1 MGQKVNPL
9 VLRFNQSI
17 DQTALLPA
25 VTDYKN
31 SYFKNNEVKSFIQN
45 LLKQKAVTARSLY
58 LFWSPSQLTVKG
70 DLFFSS
76 SAYMDLKLD
85 YAKNLFKASRAK
97 YSNVVKFNDTKL
109 LVDIVKPSFIRKPRN
124 SSNNKVL
131 GYYFQVNSKLTMKK
145 PGQRKGVYGF
155 LSRAKSS
162 TPLNE
167 LQSRASLEKAFGY
180 RQLEVSPKSFLFRQ
194 KCHKSS
200 LVSLKFLNQLT
211 ESIIAFTGLKK
222 VNLEF
227 TSSQLTYSPYFWQFL
242 RRLEHQDGQKNKPNK
257 SKSLKAKGGI
267 KRVKHLFSF
276 FLRNKELKPFVWEGL
291 ELFYFAF
298 VSFGS
303 GNSYLVGNYI
313 KSLFQ
318 NVRRQ
323 ATVLRF
329 LKFLMHFYFTRI
341 PANLRRIDGM
351 RIILKGRVGKAPR
364 SKKVTL
370 SFGQISLQTIHAPL
384 DYYQTFAI
392 TANGSFGIKV
402 FLAKSAQS
410 INHN

>member
-25 VTDYKN
+25 ATDYKN

-45 LLKQKAVTARSLY
+45 LLKQKAITARSLY

-131 GYYFQVNSKLTMKK
+131 GYYFQVNSKLPMKK
-145 PGQRKGVYGF
+145 SQQRKGVYGF
-155 LSRAKSS
+155 LSRTKSS

-180 RQLEVSPKSFLFRQ
+180 RQLEVSPKTFLFRQ
-194 KCHKSS
+194 RCHKSS

-211 ESIIAFTGLKK
+211 ESIITFTGLKK

-242 RRLEHQDGQKNKPNK
+242 RRLEHQDNQKNKPNK
-257 SKSLKAKGGI
+257 SRGFKAKGGI
-267 KRVKHLFSF
+267 KRVNHLFSF
-276 FLRNKELKPFVWEGL
+276 FLSN
-291 ELFYFAF
+291 
-298 VSFGS
+298 
-303 GNSYLVGNYI
+303 
-313 KSLFQ
+313 
-318 NVRRQ
+318 
-323 ATVLRF
+323 
-329 LKFLMHFYFTRI
+329 
-341 PANLRRIDGM
+341 
-351 RIILKGRVGKAPR
+351 
-364 SKKVTL
+364 
-370 SFGQISLQTIHAPL
+370 
-384 DYYQTFAI
+384 
-392 TANGSFGIKV
+392 
-402 FLAKSAQS
+402 
-410 INHN
+410 